1 MLLLSKLK
9 KFIIINNFQK
19 NLEFNLKMIKSIFHE
34 LWIISKKPLFSF
46 LVATS
51 ILIVLIPL
59 FTYLYFIRD
68 LRSKEDIITRKN
80 SGIILL
86 DRNNKPFFSFYEAKT
101 KNTITIDQIPDITKK
116 AIISI
121 EDKNFYKH
129 SGFSIE
135 GFARAILTNI
145 EEESFSQGGS
155 TITQQLVKN
164 TLLSPE
170 KSLLRKY
177 QELVLALE
185 IERRFSKEDI
195 LEMYLNTVY
204 FGEGAF
210 GIQDAA
216 QAYFGK
222 DAKNLTLAES
232 ALLAAILPAPS
243 ALSPLTGD
251 AQRAFD
257 RQELVLRLM
266 EEQGYITRQE
276 RVAAEQEKIIFHP
289 KRQEMNEQAPHFAL
303 MVKDELIKKY
313 GEQRIARSGFRIKT
327 TIDLDKQKYAQS
339 VVSNQVKRLA
349 SNRATNAAAVAIN
362 PQTGEI
368 LLLVGSHNWFDEVN
382 GKINMA
388 ISPRQPGSSFKPVV
402 YAKAFEERAITP
414 ATVLEDKPITYPDG
428 YKPKNYDGQ
437 FRGQVLA
444 RFALAN
450 SLNVPSI
457 HVLEKIGIP
466 SAIEMAKRMGIT
478 TLKNPSDYGLS
489 LVLGSAEVPLIEM
502 TSAFGVFANEGKLTT
517 RTTILEIRDKKGK
530 LVYSH
535 TPETKLVLDPRI
547 AFLISSIL
555 SDSIARSPT
564 FGNALNI
571 SRPAAV
577 KTGTTEDFKDA
588 LTIGYTPSLVI
599 GVWVG
604 NNDNTPMD
612 SVAGSLGAAPIW
624 RQLMENM
631 LNGKPIE
638 KFIPPTNILRVMVC
652 KENGLRAETATSSA
666 YMEFF
671 LPGTVPTKACTDSF
685 PTPTEIER
693 TPTPTL
699 TEELT
704 PTETPTPTPSPT
716 EIPREEIRRR
726 ILEQLTLPPGQEK
739 KKEDKTINP

>member
-1 MLLLSKLK
+1 
-9 KFIIINNFQK
+9 
-19 NLEFNLKMIKSIFHE
+19 MIKRIFHE
-34 LWIISKKPLFSF
+34 LWIIFKKPLFALF
-46 LVATS
+46 IIWG
-51 ILIVLIPL
+51 ILLVLIPL
-59 FTYLYFIRD
+59 STYLYFVRD
-68 LRSKEDIITRKN
+68 LTSKENIITRKN

-86 DRNNKPFFSFYEAKT
+86 DRNNKPFFSFYEAKS
-101 KNTITIDQIPDITKK
+101 KNFVSIAQIPEITKK
-116 AIISI
+116 AVISI
-121 EDKNFYKH
+121 EDKNFYQH
-129 SGFSIE
+129 NGFSIE
-135 GFARAILTNI
+135 GLARAIVANI
-145 EEESFSQGGS
+145 EEERFSQGGS

-185 IERRFSKEDI
+185 VERRFSKDDI

-243 ALSPLTGD
+243 ALSPLSGD

-276 RVAAEQEKIIFHP
+276 RLAAEQEKIIFHP
-289 KRQEMNEQAPHFAL
+289 KHQDINEQAPHFAL
-303 MVKDELIKKY
+303 MVKDELIKRY
-313 GEQRIARSGFRIKT
+313 GEQTIARSGFRVKT
-327 TIDLDKQKYAQS
+327 TIDIEKQKLAEKIVAKQI
-339 VVSNQVKRLA
+339 QRLKQ
-349 SNRATNAAAVAIN
+349 NRATNGATIAIN
-362 PQTGEI
+362 PKTGEI
-368 LLLVGSHNWFDEVN
+368 LVLVGSHSWFDEVN
-382 GKINMA
+382 GKINMVT
-388 ISPRQPGSSFKPVV
+388 SPRQPGSSFKPIV

-414 ATVLEDKPITYPDG
+414 ATLLEDKPITYPDG
-428 YKPKNYDGQ
+428 YKPKNYDGRY
-437 FRGQVLA
+437 RGQILA

-450 SLNVPSI
+450 SLNIPSI

-466 SAIEMAKRMGIT
+466 SALEMAKRMGIT

-502 TSAFGVFANEGKLTT
+502 TSAFGVFANEGRLST
-517 RTTILEIRDKKGK
+517 RTTILEIRDRKGK
-530 LVYSH
+530 LIYSY
-535 TPETKLVLDPRI
+535 TPSTKLILDPRI
-547 AFLISSIL
+547 AFMISSIL
-555 SDSIARSPT
+555 SDSIARAPT

-604 NNDNTPMD
+604 NNDYTPMD

-624 RQLMENM
+624 RQLMENF
-631 LNGKPIE
+631 LSGTPVE
-638 KFIPPTNILRVMVC
+638 RFLPPTNILRVMVC

-671 LPGTVPTKACTDSF
+671 LPGTIPTKSCTDPLSI
-685 PTPTEIER
+685 PTPTEIEV
-693 TPTPTL
+693 
-699 TEELT
+699 
-704 PTETPTPTPSPT
+704 TPTPTPNKEPIPTVTPTPTPT

-726 ILEQLTLPPGQEK
+726 ILEQLTHPPGQEK
-739 KKEDKTINP
+739 KNEDQILNP

>member
-1 MLLLSKLK
+1 
-9 KFIIINNFQK
+9 
-19 NLEFNLKMIKSIFHE
+19 MIKSIFHE
-34 LWIISKKPLFSF
+34 LWIILKKPLFAL
-46 LVATS
+46 LVLWG

-59 FTYLYFIRD
+59 FTYLYFVRD
-68 LRSKEDIITRKN
+68 LTSKEDIITRKN

-86 DRNNKPFFSFYEAKT
+86 DRNNKPFFSFYEAKS
-101 KNTITIDQIPDITKK
+101 KNNIPVDQIPEITKK

-129 SGFSIE
+129 NGFSLE
-135 GFARAILTNI
+135 GLARAILANI
-145 EEESFSQGGS
+145 EEERFAQGGS

-177 QELVLALE
+177 QEIVLALE
-185 IERRFSKEDI
+185 IERRFSKDDI

-222 DAKNLTLAES
+222 DVKNLTLAES

-266 EEQGYITRQE
+266 EEQGYITRKE
-276 RVAAEQEKIIFHP
+276 RLAAEQEKITFHP
-289 KRQEMNEQAPHFAL
+289 QRQDINEQAPHFAL
-303 MVKDELIKKY
+303 MVKDELIKRY
-313 GEQRIARSGFRIKT
+313 GEQTIARSGFRIRT
-327 TIDLDKQKYAQS
+327 TIDIEKQKFAEKI
-339 VVSNQVKRLA
+339 VSNQIQRLKK
-349 SNRATNAAAVAIN
+349 NKATNAATVAIN
-362 PQTGEI
+362 PKTGEI
-368 LLLVGSHNWFDEVN
+368 LVLVGSHSWFDDIN

-388 ISPRQPGSSFKPVV
+388 TSPRQPGSSFKPIV

-428 YKPKNYDGQ
+428 YKPKNYDGRY
-437 FRGQVLA
+437 RGQVLA

-450 SLNVPSI
+450 SLNIPSI

-466 SAIEMAKRMGIT
+466 SALEMAKRMGIT

-502 TSAFGVFANEGKLTT
+502 TSAFGVFANDGKLST

-530 LVYSH
+530 LIYSY
-535 TPETKLVLDPRI
+535 TPSTKLILDPRI

-555 SDSIARSPT
+555 SDSLARSPT
-564 FGNALNI
+564 FGNALNL

-604 NNDNTPMD
+604 NNDYTPMD
-612 SVAGSLGAAPIW
+612 YVAGSLGAAPIW
-624 RQLMENM
+624 RQLMENF
-631 LNGKPIE
+631 LNGTPVE
-638 KFIPPTNILRVMVC
+638 RFLPPTNILRVMVC

-666 YMEFF
+666 YTEFF
-671 LPGTVPTKACTDSF
+671 LPGTVPTKSCTDSF
-685 PTPTEIER
+685 SIPTPTEMEVIP
-693 TPTPTL
+693 TPTPS
-699 TEELT
+699 EEQI
-704 PTETPTPTPSPT
+704 PTATPTPTPSPT

-726 ILEQLTLPPGQEK
+726 ILEQLTRPPDKEK
-739 KKEDKTINP
+739 KNEDQIFNP

>member
-1 MLLLSKLK
+1 
-9 KFIIINNFQK
+9 
-19 NLEFNLKMIKSIFHE
+19 MIKSIFHE
-34 LWIISKKPLFSF
+34 LWFILKKPLFAVF
-46 LVATS
+46 IIWG

-68 LRSKEDIITRKN
+68 LTSKENIITRKN

-86 DRNNKPFFSFYEAKT
+86 DRNNKPFFSFYEAKS
-101 KNTITIDQIPDITKK
+101 KNTVSIDQIPEITKK
-116 AIISI
+116 AVISI
-121 EDKNFYKH
+121 EDKNFYQH
-129 SGFSIE
+129 NGFSIE
-135 GFARAILTNI
+135 GLARAILANI
-145 EEESFSQGGS
+145 EEERFSQGGS

-185 IERRFSKEDI
+185 IERRFSKDDI

-276 RVAAEQEKIIFHP
+276 RLAAEQEKIIFHP
-289 KRQEMNEQAPHFAL
+289 RRQDINEQAPHFAL
-303 MVKDELIKKY
+303 MVKDELIRRY
-313 GEQRIARSGFRIKT
+313 GEQTVARSGFRVRT
-327 TIDLDKQKYAQS
+327 TIDIEKQKFAEKI
-339 VVSNQVKRLA
+339 VSNQVQRLKQ
-349 SNRATNAAAVAIN
+349 NRATNAATVAID
-362 PQTGEI
+362 PKTGEI
-368 LLLVGSHNWFDEVN
+368 LVLVGSHSWFDDVN

-388 ISPRQPGSSFKPVV
+388 TSPRQPGSSFKPIV

-428 YKPKNYDGQ
+428 YKPKNYDGRY
-437 FRGQVLA
+437 RGQILA

-450 SLNVPSI
+450 SLNIPSI

-466 SAIEMAKRMGIT
+466 SALEMAKRMGIT
-478 TLKNPSDYGLS
+478 TLKNPSNYGLS

-502 TSAFGVFANEGKLTT
+502 TSAFGVFANEGKLAT

-530 LVYSH
+530 LIYSY
-535 TPETKLVLDPRI
+535 TPSTKLILDPRI
-547 AFLISSIL
+547 AFMISSIL
-555 SDSIARSPT
+555 SDSLARAPT
-564 FGNALNI
+564 FGNALNL

-604 NNDNTPMD
+604 NNDYTPMD

-624 RQLMENM
+624 RQLMENF
-631 LNGKPIE
+631 LSGTPVE
-638 KFIPPTNILRVMVC
+638 RFLPPTNILRVMVC

-666 YMEFF
+666 YMEYF
-671 LPGTVPTKACTDSF
+671 LPGTIPTKSCTDSLSI
-685 PTPTEIER
+685 PTPTETEV
-693 TPTPTL
+693 TPTSIP
-699 TEELT
+699 TEEPI
-704 PTETPTPTPSPT
+704 PTVTPTPTPTPT

-726 ILEQLTLPPGQEK
+726 ILEQLTHPPGQEK
-739 KKEDKTINP
+739 KKEDQILNP

>member
-1 MLLLSKLK
+1 
-9 KFIIINNFQK
+9 
-19 NLEFNLKMIKSIFHE
+19 MIKSIFHE
-34 LWIISKKPLFSF
+34 LWFILKKPLFAVF
-46 LVATS
+46 IIWG

-68 LRSKEDIITRKN
+68 LTSKENIITRKN

-86 DRNNKPFFSFYEAKT
+86 DRNNKPFFSFYEAKS
-101 KNTITIDQIPDITKK
+101 KNTVSIDQIPEITKK
-116 AIISI
+116 AVISI
-121 EDKNFYKH
+121 EDKNFYQH
-129 SGFSIE
+129 NGFSIE
-135 GFARAILTNI
+135 GLARAILANI
-145 EEESFSQGGS
+145 EEERFSQGGS

-185 IERRFSKEDI
+185 IERRFSKDDI

-276 RVAAEQEKIIFHP
+276 RLAAEQEKIIFHP
-289 KRQEMNEQAPHFAL
+289 RRQDINEQAPHFAL
-303 MVKDELIKKY
+303 MVKDELIRRY
-313 GEQRIARSGFRIKT
+313 GEQTVARSGFRVRT
-327 TIDLDKQKYAQS
+327 TIDIEKQKFAEKI
-339 VVSNQVKRLA
+339 VSNQVQRLKQ
-349 SNRATNAAAVAIN
+349 NRATNAATVAID
-362 PQTGEI
+362 PKTGEI
-368 LLLVGSHNWFDEVN
+368 LVLVGSHSWFDDVN

-388 ISPRQPGSSFKPVV
+388 TSPRQPGSSFKPIV

-428 YKPKNYDGQ
+428 YKPKNYDGRY
-437 FRGQVLA
+437 RGQILA

-450 SLNVPSI
+450 SLNIPSI

-466 SAIEMAKRMGIT
+466 SALEMAKRMGIT
-478 TLKNPSDYGLS
+478 TLKNPSNYGLS

-502 TSAFGVFANEGKLTT
+502 TSAFGVFANEGKLAT

-530 LVYSH
+530 LIYSY
-535 TPETKLVLDPRI
+535 TPSTKLILDPRI
-547 AFLISSIL
+547 AFMISSIL
-555 SDSIARSPT
+555 SDSLARAPT
-564 FGNALNI
+564 FGNALNL

-604 NNDNTPMD
+604 NNDYTPMD

-624 RQLMENM
+624 RQLMENF
-631 LNGKPIE
+631 LSGTPVE
-638 KFIPPTNILRVMVC
+638 RFLPPTNILRVMVC

-666 YMEFF
+666 YMEYF
-671 LPGTVPTKACTDSF
+671 LPGTIPTKSCTDSLSI
-685 PTPTEIER
+685 PTPTETEV
-693 TPTPTL
+693 TPTSIP
-699 TEELT
+699 TEEPI
-704 PTETPTPTPSPT
+704 PTVTPTPTPTPT

-726 ILEQLTLPPGQEK
+726 ILEQLTRPPGQEK
-739 KKEDKTINP
+739 KKEDQILNP